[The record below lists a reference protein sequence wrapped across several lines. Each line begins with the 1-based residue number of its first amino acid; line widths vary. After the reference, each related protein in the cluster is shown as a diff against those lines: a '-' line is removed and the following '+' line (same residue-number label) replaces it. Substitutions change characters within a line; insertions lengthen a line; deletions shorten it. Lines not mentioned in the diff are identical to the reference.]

1 MKHVLREI
9 DLAQRRLR
17 YRIASIPWAPWFPA
31 VLETESFR
39 GKRVIIIGPAETVLD
54 DLSGSVVDEYDV
66 VVRLNNGITLAETR
80 PEVLGKR
87 TDLLIHNLRET
98 GARSAGSIPS
108 AYLKDKNVGLLV
120 FPHWH
125 SSRQRKMFRA
135 KEAALKAEHGPE
147 IRVLPPSII
156 SGLKRAL
163 NDRSPTI
170 GMSACVFFLGSPAAE
185 VAIHGFTFFET
196 AYAPSYNPMVQSAED
211 AKRWVHQLG
220 AHDPVT
226 EKTFLQA
233 CLSRSTVERVTLGAN
248 VRKYLYAE

>member
-1 MKHVLREI
+1 
-9 DLAQRRLR
+9 
-17 YRIASIPWAPWFPA
+17 
-31 VLETESFR
+31 
-39 GKRVIIIGPAETVLD
+39 
-54 DLSGSVVDEYDV
+54 
-66 VVRLNNGITLAETR
+66 
-80 PEVLGKR
+80 
-87 TDLLIHNLRET
+87 
-98 GARSAGSIPS
+98 
-108 AYLKDKNVGLLV
+108 
-120 FPHWH
+120 
-125 SSRQRKMFRA
+125 MFRA
-135 KEAALKAEHGPE
+135 KEAALKTEHGPE

-248 VRKYLYAE
+248 VRKYLYAK